1 MNQHHADML
10 VHKCLLEVTAESSK
24 EHNISPQKMLKMLL
38 SSYSFNGEEVLSPP
52 GVIIQALD
60 DVAMWPHLGLEEP
73 VSFWFQ
79 NVSRKPGGRCSV
91 GRSLPLSWQRIRK
104 ILKFYFDEIN
114 YGDIASNSTL
124 TGFSTTD
131 YEIEMKGEA
140 EKIHKQK
147 LAEKASPLGTS
158 QFLPTT
164 IHLETEFFEKYFL
177 NEESVSRCISHNR
190 FLSDKRYFWDCDAP
204 NYWTAIFNRR
214 LHPGGDL
221 SEIYTREDAESV
233 GELLNSAALDAV
245 SVSEYLENRK
255 SMSDFL
261 NRKEKEERKRNLQE
275 VVHIINREIKDKVS
289 DDLYLKLM
297 KLVKDDM

>member
-10 VHKCLLEVTAESSK
+10 VHKSLLEITAESSK
-24 EHNISPQKMLKMLL
+24 EHNISPRKMLEMLL
-38 SSYSFNGEEVLSPP
+38 SSSSHPFNGEEILSPP
-52 GVIIQALD
+52 GIIIEALYG
-60 DVAMWPHLGLEEP
+60 VVHWPHLGLKEP
-73 VSFWFQ
+73 VSLWFR
-79 NVSRKPGGRCSV
+79 NVTRRDGSSEG
-91 GRSLPLSWQRIRK
+91 SLPLSWDRIRK

-114 YGDIASNSTL
+114 YENIASNSTL

-140 EKIHKQK
+140 EKIHKQQ

-190 FLSDKRYFWDCDAP
+190 FLSDPRYFWDCDAP

-214 LHPGGDL
+214 FHPRGDL
-221 SEIYTREDAESV
+221 SEIYTQEDAESV

-245 SVSEYLENRK
+245 SVSEYLENKK

-289 DDLYLKLM
+289 DDLYLNLM

>member
-10 VHKCLLEVTAESSK
+10 VHKSLLEVTAESSK

-38 SSYSFNGEEVLSPP
+38 SSHSFNGEEVLSPP

-60 DVAMWPHLGLEEP
+60 DVALWPHLGLEEP

-79 NVSRKPGGRCSV
+79 NIRRRGGDN

-164 IHLETEFFEKYFL
+164 IHLETEFFDKYFL

-221 SEIYTREDAESV
+221 SEIYTQEDAESV

-245 SVSEYLENRK
+245 SVSEYLENKK

-261 NRKEKEERKRNLQE
+261 NRKEKEKRKRNLQE